1 MLIFAWSDSCK
12 LCLLA
17 HLNILCKA
25 LCVKCHFSLSTWES
39 LRKTMSWY
47 WHRTSRCLW
56 HLSGTVLSDTPN
68 HHGFVRLPHCKNLG
82 PSVGAGQRAL
92 GQRLAIN
99 RFFSSLHLPEMQGDT
114 GGPPTTVK
122 KNKSSPSH
130 PSLSWSLIPP
140 SSLLCFPCYRSP
152 ALRESMH
159 KTWVA
164 EGEKKKNPV
173 NPVSLNQCRS
183 KKIRETWVQGC
194 IKSLWILM
202 GMVWQ
207 TVLEESR
214 GV

>member
-68 HHGFVRLPHCKNLG
+68 HHSFVRLPHCKNLG
-82 PSVGAGQRAL
+82 PSVGAGRRAL

-99 RFFSSLHLPEMQGDT
+99 RLFSSLHLPEMQGDT

-164 EGEKKKNPV
+164 EGEKKKIP
-173 NPVSLNQCRS
+173 STLC
-183 KKIRETWVQGC
+183 
-194 IKSLWILM
+194 L
-202 GMVWQ
+202 
-207 TVLEESR
+207 
-214 GV
+214 